1 MHVYLV
7 CVCVARHSSDIEKC
21 IKREEPCWPFYVR
34 ERSKGGDVRCR
45 ATVCKS
51 NSALF
56 LDLTQRNLL
65 SYSLGSSHFSVPL
78 WTTKRATCD
87 AARRVASTSS
97 VKNMRKI
104 IYVTA
109 TESRIQTT
117 IRRVARSR
125 ASSSPNDKRI
135 PNFPHRVPLRRKIPC
150 TFAFEIRAIQ
160 SDQQTKKPPYRAIR

>member
-7 CVCVARHSSDIEKC
+7 CVCVARHSFDIEKC
-21 IKREEPCWPFYVR
+21 IKREEPSWPFYVR

-125 ASSSPNDKRI
+125 ASARRMISEFRI
-135 PNFPHRVPLRRKIPC
+135 FRIECRCGEKFLALLHSKSE
-150 TFAFEIRAIQ
+150 T
-160 SDQQTKKPPYRAIR
+160 SDSI